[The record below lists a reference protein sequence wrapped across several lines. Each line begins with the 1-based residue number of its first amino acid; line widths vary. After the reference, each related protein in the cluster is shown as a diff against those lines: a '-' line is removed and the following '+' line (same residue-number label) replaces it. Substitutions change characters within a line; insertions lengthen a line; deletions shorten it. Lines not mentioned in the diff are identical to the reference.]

1 MTCCSLRRGE
11 AELLGARHGLAAYAS
26 NGVSMGLSLMHPWT
40 DHLSGWS
47 YTAAGTRVRL
57 PVSPLL
63 HTDSSGLPVN
73 GVQSNGRAWTV
84 ERSGADEANAWME
97 ATLAFTS
104 PRQLALFPFP
114 HRLHLRAE
122 VGPDGLRIVTT
133 VEATTEQPVPIAFGY
148 RVFVCRDASA
158 GTAALVLPARRAI
171 ATDARL
177 IPTGVSE
184 KRAEET
190 RLLRDGE
197 RIGEVF
203 ALGPKDRTIKV
214 LTTERQLA
222 LEALEGFPFAQVRG
236 TPDESELM
244 LEAMTAE
251 PDALSHEAFALAT
264 PGRPYRA
271 ELRITAEEAA
281 AARVRGRR
289 AA

>member
-1 MTCCSLRRGE
+1 MTCCSLRRGD
-11 AELLGARHGLAAYAS
+11 AELLGARHGLSAYAS

-63 HTDSSGLPVN
+63 HTDASGLPVN
-73 GVQSNGRAWTV
+73 GVQSNGHAWIL
-84 ERSGADEANAWME
+84 ERSGSDATGAWME
-97 ATLAFTS
+97 ATLPFTH

-114 HRLHLRAE
+114 HLLHLRAE
-122 VGPDGLRIVTT
+122 VGPHGLRILTL
-133 VEATTEQPVPIAFGY
+133 VEATSDQPVPIAFGY
-148 RVFVCRDASA
+148 RVYVCRDAAA
-158 GTAALVLPARRAI
+158 GRAAVVLPARRVI

-177 IPTGVSE
+177 IPTGASE
-184 KRAEET
+184 AHAEET
-190 RLLRDGE
+190 RLVGSGE

-203 ALGPKDRTIKV
+203 ALGEADRTV
-214 LTTERQLA
+214 RVVTTERQLA
-222 LEALEGFPFAQVRG
+222 LEALDGFRFAQVRA
-236 TPDESELM
+236 TPDEPELM

-251 PDALSHEAFALAT
+251 PDALSHDAYALAT

-271 ELRITAEEAA
+271 ELRVTAEEAA
-281 AARVRGRR
+281 PRVRRR